1 MALRK
6 LFQVVPMLFLGTGL
20 VFADEGLPD
29 TEVLETVV
37 PPPKAVTLPQPSS
50 ANSRIAEREPVDV
63 GLQGPVLPEVASP
76 VILSSTDINRIHCPV
91 PVKDLLFSQEKPIE
105 GKFVG
110 NDVFVKFKMTKDM
123 YGEMQYETN
132 PAEMYILCGDDI
144 YNLIV
149 YPKEVRTVTLYLQS
163 STKEKLEANRS
174 AFAGLP
180 MQKKFLKLIKEGYLQ
195 DYSESYDITT
205 HNKLLNLSQDLV
217 VTLVREI
224 RVAGEGIGLMELD
237 VRGSFRPDGPKEYVL
252 DKKTFLSTRVHENI
266 RAVSIVDK
274 TLVPKKSSR
283 VFIGIGYGSQ
293 I

>member
-1 MALRK
+1 MMPLRR
-6 LFQVVPMLFLGTGL
+6 FIQAVPMLLLSAGL

-29 TEVLETVV
+29 TDPLESVEA
-37 PPPKAVTLPQPSS
+37 PPKSVSLPQSYAS
-50 ANSRIAEREPVDV
+50 KSRIAEREPVEV
-63 GLQGPVLPEVASP
+63 SQQGPVLPEVASP
-76 VILSSTDINRIHCPV
+76 VILSSTDINRIHCPA

-110 NDVFVKFKMTKDM
+110 NDVFVKFKMTKDL
-123 YGEMQYETN
+123 YGEMQYESN

-163 STKEKLEANRS
+163 STKEKLEANRT

-195 DYSESYDITT
+195 DYSESYDITN
-205 HNKLLNLSQDLV
+205 HNKLLNLSKDLV

-252 DKKTFLSTRVHENI
+252 DKKVFLSTRVHENI

-274 TLVPKKSSR
+274 TLVPKKNSR
-283 VFIGIGYGSQ
+283 VFIGISYGG
-293 I
+293 

>member
-1 MALRK
+1 MIPLRR
-6 LFQVVPMLFLGTGL
+6 FIRSVPLIFLSAGL

-29 TEVLETVV
+29 TEPLEPVES
-37 PPPKAVTLPQPSS
+37 PPKVVSLPQTSS
-50 ANSRIAEREPVDV
+50 SNPRIAEREPVGV
-63 GLQGPVLPEVASP
+63 ALQGPVLPEVASP
-76 VILSSTDINRIHCPV
+76 VILSSTDINRIHCPA

-110 NDVFVKFKMTKDM
+110 NDVFVKFKMTKDL
-123 YGEMQYETN
+123 YGELQYETN

-195 DYSESYDITT
+195 DYSESYDITN
-205 HNKLLNLSQDLV
+205 HNKLLNLSKDLV

-252 DKKTFLSTRVHENI
+252 DKKVFLSTRVHENI

-274 TLVPKKSSR
+274 TLVPKKNSR
-283 VFIGIGYGSQ
+283 VFIGISYGG
-293 I
+293 